1 MKMLQALAT
10 ESVPLEETFFADGD
24 AITPEQYAAAFTT
37 GVARTTRFL
46 LSRGCSATLAE
57 EVAQA
62 AWVKGWEQHAKLRE
76 PEKVLNWV
84 NTIAF
89 NLFRSEFR
97 RRDVAE
103 LAPDVPVAPQTGP
116 GAIDMQRIFEKCTP
130 VERTLLRKHY
140 LDGYT
145 SKEIAQH
152 LDCSA
157 VTVRVRLLRLRRS
170 IQKAMTSAKQVRAL
184 QQCA

>member
-1 MKMLQALAT
+1 MKLVECVVT
-10 ESVPLEETFFADGD
+10 ETTPLRQSFAAQGD
-24 AITPEQYAAAFTT
+24 AITSEQYAVAFAG

-62 AWVKGWEQHAKLRE
+62 AWVKGWEQHTKLRE

-103 LAPDVPVAPQTGP
+103 LAPDVAVAPQTGP
-116 GAIDMQRIFEKCTP
+116 GAIDIQRILEKCSP
-130 VERTLLRKHY
+130 IERTLLRKHY
-140 LDGYT
+140 LAGYT
-145 SKEIAQH
+145 SKEIAHQ

-170 IQKAMTSAKQVRAL
+170 IQKAMTLKPARAA
-184 QQCA
+184 QQNCA